1 LNDPE
6 KHPQDAQFEKAPP
19 SSPRHPAERFD
30 ASGFSRDF
38 LTGCLALAAVAVIG
52 LVLVP
57 LLIIVFKLS
66 ALLIVPLGLLAI
78 FVILT
83 AFLGRII
90 NLLRTKWPRGGD

>member
-1 LNDPE
+1 MTDPD
-6 KHPQDAQFEKAPP
+6 HYRQDATFQKEPAPAAAQKT
-19 SSPRHPAERFD
+19 SRFD
-30 ASGFSRDF
+30 APGFARDF

-57 LLIIVFKLS
+57 VLIIVFKLS
-66 ALLIVPLGLLAI
+66 ALMVVPLGLLAI

-90 NLLRTKWPRGGD
+90 NLVRGRWPR

>member
-1 LNDPE
+1 MEPKE
-6 KHPQDAQFEKAPP
+6 KPPQDAQFHHAPP
-19 SSPRHPAERFD
+19 HLSDKEGGESRPP
-30 ASGFSRDF
+30 GFTRDF
-38 LTGCLALAAVAVIG
+38 LTGCLALVAVALIG

-57 LLIIVFKLS
+57 LLILVFKVS

-90 NLLRTKWPRGGD
+90 NMIRVRWPRR